1 MNHRTQESL
10 LLLAVA
16 SMVLPLTASADTM
29 YLQGR
34 MGGRVSLEI
43 AERYDPAPGTD
54 WISLTSYRTP
64 SFGSTT
70 WRQTVVSEEVGY
82 STRPVQAS
90 VTVDTVGNSVLT
102 ERWERPTTPLE
113 IVRKVVVDTEV
124 SLIPIQSQAPFPVA
138 SLPADAARFLRATP
152 MTQREAPMIV
162 DLARR
167 LTAGAQSEQDAV
179 AAILNYVIDHL
190 QYQYD

>member
-1 MNHRTQESL
+1 MNHATREPL
-10 LLLAVA
+10 VLLAMA
-16 SMVLPLTASADTM
+16 SSVLPLTATASADTF
-29 YLQGR
+29 YLGGR

-90 VTVDTVGNSVLT
+90 VTVDTVGNPVLT
-102 ERWERPTTPLE
+102 ERWERPTAPLE

-124 SLIPIQSQAPFPVA
+124 S
-138 SLPADAARFLRATP
+138 
-152 MTQREAPMIV
+152 
-162 DLARR
+162 
-167 LTAGAQSEQDAV
+167 
-179 AAILNYVIDHL
+179 
-190 QYQYD
+190 